1 MGQKSHADTSW
12 LIALFDNEDEHH
24 KKALREFEELTT
36 APSISALA
44 FAELLVGFENSDLPT
59 SPDELRRSLPQI
71 IAIDAEIATLAA
83 KIRASNKIALA
94 DAIIIATA
102 LNEKT
107 ALLTFD
113 KSMKVVYE
121 RIK

>member
-1 MGQKSHADTSW
+1 VGQKNHADTSW

-24 KKALREFEELTT
+24 KKALREFEELTS
-36 APSISALA
+36 APSVSALA
-44 FAELLVGFENSDLPT
+44 YAELLVGFENSDLPT
-59 SPDELRRSLPQI
+59 SPEELRKSLPQI
-71 IAIDAEIATLAA
+71 ITLDADIGTLAA

-102 LNEKT
+102 LNEKA